1 MHAHT
6 QPRTTLDTIGTRWN
20 RYWRCFF
27 SSPQPPPFPPP
38 PPCPSYYIWGSW
50 RVSELSFLRAWHQCS
65 CALMP
70 LRARHTALWPRRMI
84 MAQAKHAGKMYWT
97 EALADDL
104 VLCLTSPEADHL
116 REAKAPAG
124 SPCPLSTVRL
134 CFMQTEHRGSH
145 HSSALVRVKAAVLA
159 CKRPE
164 VGLPWWFSG

>member
-6 QPRTTLDTIGTRWN
+6 QLRTTLDTIGTRWN
-20 RYWRCFF
+20 RYGRCFF

-70 LRARHTALWPRRMI
+70 LRARLWPRRMI
-84 MAQAKHAGKMYWT
+84 MSQAKHTGKVYWT

-104 VLCLTSPEADHL
+104 VLCLTSPEADH
-116 REAKAPAG
+116 RSEAKAPAG
-124 SPCPLSTVRL
+124 SPCPLSIVRL
-134 CFMQTEHRGSH
+134 CFTQTEHRGSH
-145 HSSALVRVKAAVLA
+145 HSSARGRVKAAVLA
-159 CKRPE
+159 HKRPE
-164 VGLPWWFSG
+164 VGIPWWFSG